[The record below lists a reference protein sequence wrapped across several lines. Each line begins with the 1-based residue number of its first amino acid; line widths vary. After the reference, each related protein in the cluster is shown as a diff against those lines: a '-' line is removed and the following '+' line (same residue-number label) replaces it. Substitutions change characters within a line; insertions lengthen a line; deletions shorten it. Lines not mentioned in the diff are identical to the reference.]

1 MDIYCFSINVL
12 LNSIERIWLIEPSNV
27 QRLSNKKWQSDF
39 VGGIIKFTVN

>member
-1 MDIYCFSINVL
+1 MDIYCYSINVL

-27 QRLSNKKWQSDF
+27 QRLSNKNWQSDF